1 MSYLFAGKSLDD
13 CLEVLAD
20 RGWNARDVADYLVVE
35 LPDSIPIDATV
46 DDVIETQGL
55 DIPEDFM
62 EVIEW
67 ETVRVFVQEALD
79 AYFALRSEMM
89 EEG

>member
-55 DIPEDFM
+55 DIPEEFM
-62 EVIEW
+62 GVIEW
-67 ETVRVFVQEALD
+67 ETVRVLVEEAID
-79 AYFALRSEMM
+79 AYFALSSEMM

>member
-62 EVIEW
+62 GVIEW

>member
-55 DIPEDFM
+55 DIPENFTG
-62 EVIEW
+62 VIEW

-89 EEG
+89 EEE

>member
-20 RGWNARDVADYLVVE
+20 RGWNARDVADYLVME
-35 LPDSIPIDATV
+35 LPDSIPVDATV
-46 DDVIETQGL
+46 DGVIEAQGVY
-55 DIPEDFM
+55 IPENFR

-67 ETVRVFVQEALD
+67 EAVKAFVQEELD
-79 AYFALRSEMM
+79 AYFALRSEMVGG
-89 EEG
+89 E